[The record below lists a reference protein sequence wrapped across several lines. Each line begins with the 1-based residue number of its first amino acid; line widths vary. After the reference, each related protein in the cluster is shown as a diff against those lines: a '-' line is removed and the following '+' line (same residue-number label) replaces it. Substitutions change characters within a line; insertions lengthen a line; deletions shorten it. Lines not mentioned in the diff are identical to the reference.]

1 MRSSA
6 RDVVRNRS
14 ESEGTW
20 WHLATWKPVFAQTV
34 RDVWATNG
42 PEWAAALGFYAV
54 LSLFPLLIAG
64 VIVASYL
71 AEPSWA
77 AERFTTLVEK
87 FLPSDDLDVR
97 SIVDAAITQRQRV
110 GVLAVVVFLVTGRR
124 VLGALST
131 ALNLFSDAE
140 ERDDHLKRRVLVEFG
155 LFIGVT
161 TLFVLALLAN
171 PLIDLAWRTVGV
183 LPFSKTLTIGIAVEL
198 VQALL
203 TVTIFAT
210 IYAFV
215 PSGQRYWRAVFLG
228 AAVASLFYLAQ
239 GIFVVILGW
248 LSETLRLLYGPLAPA
263 ALLLIWA
270 WYVALITLVGG
281 AVASHTKVMVIEGH
295 GAKEAGRRHVSHK
308 SAGRKGKDSGLR
320 TQDSADR
327 PS

>member
-1 MRSSA
+1 MR
-6 RDVVRNRS
+6 DRS

-20 WHLATWKPVFAQTV
+20 LRLATWKPVAAQTV

-64 VIVASYL
+64 VVVASYVV
-71 AEPSWA
+71 EPSWA
-77 AERFTTLVEK
+77 AERFTSLVEK
-87 FLPSDDLDVR
+87 FLPRSDLDVR
-97 SIVDAAITQRQRV
+97 PIVDAAITQRQRV

-228 AAVASLFYLAQ
+228 AAVASLLFYLAQ
-239 GIFVVILGW
+239 GVFVVILGW
-248 LSETLRLLYGPLAPA
+248 LSETLRLLYGPLASA

-295 GAKEAGRRHVSHK
+295 GAKEAGRRHVSQKTRH
-308 SAGRKGKDSGLR
+308 
-320 TQDSADR
+320 Q
-327 PS
+327 